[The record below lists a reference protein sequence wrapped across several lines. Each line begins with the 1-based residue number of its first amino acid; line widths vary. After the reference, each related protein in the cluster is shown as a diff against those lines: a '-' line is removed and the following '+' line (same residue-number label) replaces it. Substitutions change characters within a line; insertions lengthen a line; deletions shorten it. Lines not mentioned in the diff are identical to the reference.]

1 MVFQATTI
9 PYADGPP
16 ARIVVEGMIL
26 RRASAMEDRFLRR
39 ASAME
44 DRAVRAR
51 KTGGHPTLT
60 PWNCRPV
67 FHRVNIECERP
78 RNTNYTKEDSEGERQ
93 GALSDLNN
101 SAVARAGSAVARAGS
116 VDTRAGS
123 ADTRAGSVNT
133 RAGDAKAHSGRRR
146 LNLVAALHHLSGV
159 NRYSRSA

>member
-1 MVFQATTI
+1 
-9 PYADGPP
+9 
-16 ARIVVEGMIL
+16 
-26 RRASAMEDRFLRR
+26 
-39 ASAME
+39 
-44 DRAVRAR
+44 VRAR

-133 RAGDAKAHSGRRR
+133 RAGSVNTRAGDAKAHSGRRR

>member
-1 MVFQATTI
+1 MEDRFLRRAS
-9 PYADGPP
+9 AMED
-16 ARIVVEGMIL
+16 RFL

-133 RAGDAKAHSGRRR
+133 RAGSVNTRAGDAKAHSGRRR

>member
-1 MVFQATTI
+1 MVFPATTI

-16 ARIVVEGMIL
+16 ARIVVEGMI
-26 RRASAMEDRFLRR
+26 LRR

-159 NRYSRSA
+159 NHYSRSA